1 MNEKSI
7 IHVKSYSFSIRIVK
21 LYQYLIKEHKEYSLA
36 KQILKSG
43 TSIGANIEEATGGY
57 SKREFLS
64 KLSISYREA
73 RETHYWLRLLF
84 DTNYINKV
92 LFESLLKDCEEIL
105 RILSRIQLTTKSSMK
120 KKIEILFVICN
131 LKFVIL
137 KLK

>member
-1 MNEKSI
+1 MNKKSI
-7 IHVKSYSFSIRIVK
+7 IHVKSYSFSIRIVR
-21 LYQYLIKEHKEYSLA
+21 LYQYLINEHKEYSLA

-57 SKREFLS
+57 SKKEFLS

-84 DTNYINKV
+84 DTNYINKI

-105 RILSRIQLTTKSSMK
+105 RILSRIQLTTKASLK
-120 KKIEILFVICN
+120 KRSESPRV
-131 LKFVIL
+131 
-137 KLK
+137 